1 MDKNKSL
8 KLIITILFVVLAGIL
23 YSCNMTGQKKELI
36 PLTQD
41 LETKEPS
48 GIREENNLK
57 EEKTLLEDQNQMEDQ
72 NQLDNQTLDSSKVK
86 DSDAKSLYVHI
97 CGAVKKPDVYEVKDG
112 TRIIEVIR
120 LAGGLTDEAAGDYI
134 NQAALVTDGQQ
145 VYIPTKFEVVDASPS
160 VYLRNSNQ
168 DGANTVNINTAAKE
182 ELMTLPGIGEAKAN
196 SIIAYRQENGEF
208 KNIDEIMN
216 IEGIKD
222 SVFNKISE
230 LITVK

>member
-1 MDKNKSL
+1 MDKNKSF

-41 LETKEPS
+41 LETKETS
-48 GIREENNLK
+48 GTREENNLK
-57 EEKTLLEDQNQMEDQ
+57 EEKTLLE
-72 NQLDNQTLDSSKVK
+72 

-145 VYIPTKFEVVDASPS
+145 VYIPTKSEVVDASPS
-160 VYLRNSNQ
+160 GYLQNSNQ
-168 DGANTVNINTAAKE
+168 DGANIVNINTAAKE

-196 SIIAYRQENGEF
+196 SIIAYRQENGGF
-208 KNIDEIMN
+208 KNIDEIKN

>member
-1 MDKNKSL
+1 VDKNKSF

-41 LETKEPS
+41 LETKETS
-48 GIREENNLK
+48 GTREENNLK
-57 EEKTLLEDQNQMEDQ
+57 EEKTLLE
-72 NQLDNQTLDSSKVK
+72 

-145 VYIPTKFEVVDASPS
+145 VYIPTKSEVVDASPS
-160 VYLRNSNQ
+160 GYLQNSNQ
-168 DGANTVNINTAAKE
+168 DGANIVNINTAAKE

-196 SIIAYRQENGEF
+196 SIIAYRQENGGF
-208 KNIDEIMN
+208 KNIDEIKN